1 MLRERASLLRYTY
14 VVCVV
19 NPLENDIYLNY
30 IKIFVSYL
38 TENRDCTHFKG
49 QLVSAVREII
59 GFYGETHT
67 KHKYAVWAELK
78 LLS

>member
-19 NPLENDIYLNY
+19 NPSENDIYLNY

-49 QLVSAVREII
+49 QLVSAV
-59 GFYGETHT
+59 
-67 KHKYAVWAELK
+67 
-78 LLS
+78 